1 MAKILIVEDDNVIAD
16 GMARHLSAAGFD
28 PIVVGRGELGLAR
41 LRFENPDVCVLDL
54 MLPELDGWKLIETAR
69 AEGIGTPI
77 VVVSARGTEHDRVH
91 ALEIGADDYLVK
103 PFSMRELVA
112 RVGAAARRGVRPQE
126 ERRGDPIEIEELR
139 IDPREVQ
146 AFVDGTSAELTPTE
160 FKLLYT
166 LALDRGRVVTRD
178 ELLQKVWGR
187 RETHRDRTVD
197 VFVRRLRQKI
207 DRTASQ
213 HSFIQTRFGV
223 GYKLEPELEVRGLGD
238 LGERRP
244 PAGTSARRPGARGR
258 SCRRRPGRTRGLV
271 ARAVAAM
278 PRPVGQREDDEH
290 LAVASRL
297 EQRDRPA
304 ARQARVPRHGVG
316 VGRERLNIALDR
328 PALRRRTGSRRS
340 LVVVPVERRAPAR
353 APTSPGEVVLV
364 AAAGRRAR
372 ARRAGIAASLMR
384 VVCPPWTSS

>member
-1 MAKILIVEDDNVIAD
+1 MIEDRSRLRRRQRDDLAPAFELREEEDLVDQLAGALHLGACLVDQRVHVCVRQRRVVEQGKNPGQRRPQLVRDGGRETRAKLVKCPLVVHHIVTISKPGKHRPPVYRRGVARVLIVEDDNVIAD
-16 GMARHLSAAGFD
+16 GMARHLVAAGFD
-28 PIVVGRGELGLAR
+28 PVVVGRGELGLAR
-41 LRFENPDVCVLDL
+41 LRYENPDVCVLDL

-112 RVGAAARRGVRPQE
+112 RVGAAARRGVRPAE
-126 ERRGDPIEIEELR
+126 EQRGDAIEIEELR

-146 AFVDGTSAELTPTE
+146 AFIDGQSAGLTPTE

-207 DRTASQ
+207 DR
-213 HSFIQTRFGV
+213 
-223 GYKLEPELEVRGLGD
+223 P
-238 LGERRP
+238 
-244 PAGTSARRPGARGR
+244 
-258 SCRRRPGRTRGLV
+258 
-271 ARAVAAM
+271 
-278 PRPVGQREDDEH
+278 
-290 LAVASRL
+290 
-297 EQRDRPA
+297 
-304 ARQARVPRHGVG
+304 
-316 VGRERLNIALDR
+316 ALDALVH
-328 PALRRRTGSRRS
+328 PDALRRR
-340 LVVVPVERRAPAR
+340 LQA
-353 APTSPGEVVLV
+353 
-364 AAAGRRAR
+364 RAR
-372 ARRAGIAASLMR
+372 AQVVTAGSRDRYPRRFGARGE
-384 VVCPPWTSS
+384 